1 MLSVIIICKN
11 EEANIK
17 RCLESV
23 SWADEIIVLDSGST
37 DNTIAIAQE
46 YTDNVY
52 KSEDWHGYGIQKQR
66 ALNLAT
72 GDWVLNIDADESITD
87 DLRTTIEEAIKSDE
101 VDAYRI
107 PICMNFYDKP
117 LRYSSSPK
125 RHIRLFKREGAQ
137 YSDDIVH
144 EKIILPPETRIGKIV
159 LPIMHHSFRDVSH
172 ALYKINRYT
181 SYSAKIR
188 SQKAEPPGIMSILSS
203 TVWMF
208 FRCFFL
214 QRGFMDGA
222 AGFLLAV
229 FNAQGTFYRGIKQ
242 LYPDFKYS
250 ASLAPAKQE
259 VQEVADLP
267 SGQIPADHNN
277 QVQKQ
282 KQKVEEDIPELAIHS
297 LQQESEQEQL
307 AEEMIEKDE
316 LIPEV
321 TAPDEKIIEEQHE
334 INHQDRL
341 IEPEKSL
348 DDSVPFYPFQQE
360 SEQEQL
366 AEEMIEKDELIPEV
380 TAPEKIIEEQHE
392 INHEDTLIEPEKS
405 LDDSAP
411 FYPFQQESEQ
421 EQLAE
426 EMIEKDELIPEVTA
440 PDERIIEEQHEINHQ
455 DTLIEPEKSLDDNAP
470 LKKKKKK

>member
-23 SWADEIIVLDSGST
+23 SFADEIVVLDSGSI

-52 KSEDWHGYGIQKQR
+52 QSEDWHGYGIQKQR
-66 ALNLAT
+66 VLNLAT
-72 GDWVLNIDADESITD
+72 GDWVLNIDADESITE
-87 DLRTTIEEAIKSDE
+87 DLRTTIEDAIKSDE
-101 VDAYRI
+101 ADAYRI
-107 PICMNFYDKP
+107 PIFMNFYGKP

-144 EKIILPPETRIGKIV
+144 EKIILPPETRIGRIT

-188 SQKAEPPGIMSILSS
+188 SQKDEPPGIMKILSS
-203 TVWMF
+203 TIWMF

-214 QRGFMDGA
+214 QRGFMEGA
-222 AGFLLAV
+222 EGFLLAV

-242 LYPDFKYS
+242 RYPDVRPS
-250 ASLAPAKQE
+250 VSLSPGKQE

-267 SGQIPADHNN
+267 TGQIPADHND

-282 KQKVEEDIPELAIHS
+282 NQNVEENLPASAEQHLQPER
-297 LQQESEQEQL
+297 EQEQL
-307 AEEMIEKDE
+307 AEEMIEKDK
-316 LIPEV
+316 LIPEAN
-321 TAPDEKIIEEQHE
+321 APDEEIIEEPHE
-334 INHQDRL
+334 FNSEDTL
-341 IEPEKSL
+341 IEPKKSL
-348 DDSVPFYPFQQE
+348 DDSAPFHPFQQE
-360 SEQEQL
+360 SEEEQL
-366 AEEMIEKDELIPEV
+366 AEEIIEKEELAPEV
-380 TAPEKIIEEQHE
+380 TAIDEEIMEEQHE
-392 INHEDTLIEPEKS
+392 FNQEDTLIEPEKS
-405 LDDSAP
+405 LSD
-411 FYPFQQESEQ
+411 
-421 EQLAE
+421 
-426 EMIEKDELIPEVTA
+426 K
-440 PDERIIEEQHEINHQ
+440 
-455 DTLIEPEKSLDDNAP
+455 AP
-470 LKKKKKK
+470 LKKKK